1 MREGSGETIMGM
13 PKHKMPRL
21 PGPRHLARMRLSM
34 VVRLLD
40 FEPADLSEDPEKDQ
54 WWLAREARALEVGAR
69 R

>member
-1 MREGSGETIMGM
+1 MKP

-21 PGPRHLARMRLSM
+21 PGPRHLARARLSM
-34 VVRLLD
+34 VVRLLE
-40 FEPADLSEDPEKDQ
+40 FEADDLSEDPEKDR